1 MFKEFVYNLLWKT
14 LEIVLVAILGYWI
27 FILLQSTFATFWA
40 IVGVT
45 IVFYFWS
52 GLIKP
57 YIDTFRKWIY
67 AKITGIDEEDF

>member
-1 MFKEFVYNLLWKT
+1 MFKEFIYNLLWKT
-14 LEIVLVAILGYWI
+14 LEIVLVAVLGYWI
-27 FILLQSTFATFWA
+27 FILLESTFATFWA

-57 YIDTFRKWIY
+57 
-67 AKITGIDEEDF
+67 